1 MKDISISAEWKA
13 AAETVSRDTGI
24 FMIMGVPDSGK
35 STLSGYLAHY
45 LTNADRLVAMIDC
58 DVGQTHLGPPTT
70 IGMML
75 YSEPTDRFDTVKPH
89 FMRFIGTTSPIGHLL
104 EIVVGTRKMADKA
117 LSSGAEVVIV
127 NTSGLILGFAG
138 ARLKLNQVDLLRPRH
153 ILALQQASEIEHLL
167 MPLERRHS
175 TSIIRLP
182 VSKHAQR
189 RGPDVRRCFREKR
202 YREYFRGS
210 QMLEIAISQVGL
222 DGNIWTQETSVNID
236 ELENLL
242 LGLCD
247 SENYVLALGILKKL
261 DLQGGALKILT
272 PLNPKY
278 SGTVRAVRLGRIK
291 IHPDGQEEHLRR
303 RAHNH
308 FSANKCVS
316 YTGHF
321 PVFPEKS

>member
-1 MKDISISAEWKA
+1 
-13 AAETVSRDTGI
+13 
-24 FMIMGVPDSGK
+24 
-35 STLSGYLAHY
+35 
-45 LTNADRLVAMIDC
+45 
-58 DVGQTHLGPPTT
+58 
-70 IGMML
+70 MML

-117 LSSGAEVVIV
+117 LSSGAKVVIV

-138 ARLKLNQVDLLRPRH
+138 ARLKLNQVDLLRPRY

-167 MPLERRHS
+167 TPLERRQS
-175 TSIIRLP
+175 ISIIRVP
-182 VSKHAQR
+182 VSEHAQKR
-189 RGPDVRRCFREKR
+189 SPEVRRCFREKR

-210 QMLEIAISQVGL
+210 EMLEIPISQVGL
-222 DGNIWTQETSVNID
+222 EGNIWTQETSVNID
-236 ELENLL
+236 GLQNLL

-247 SENYVLALGILKKL
+247 SENYVLALGILKKF

-272 PLNPKY
+272 PLNPKD
-278 SGTVRAVRLGRIK
+278 GGRVRTVQLGRIK
-291 IHPDGQEEHLRR
+291 VHPDGEEERLRR
-303 RAHNH
+303 QAHNH

-321 PVFPEKS
+321 PVFPEES

>member
-1 MKDISISAEWKA
+1 MKDISISPEWKA

-35 STLSGYLAHY
+35 STLSRYLIHY
-45 LTNADRLVAMIDC
+45 LTNANRIVAMIDC

-75 YSEPTDRFDTVKPH
+75 YSKPTDQLDTIKPQY
-89 FMRFIGTTSPIGHLL
+89 MRFIGTTSPIGHLL
-104 EIVVGTRKMADKA
+104 EIVVGTRNMADKA

-138 ARLKLNQVDLLRPRH
+138 TRLKLNQVDLLRPKY

-167 MPLERRHS
+167 TSLETRQC
-175 TSIIRLP
+175 TSIISLP
-182 VSKHAQR
+182 VSKHAR
-189 RGPDVRRCFREKR
+189 RRSPEVRRCFREKR

-210 QMLEIAISQVGL
+210 QMVRIPISQVVL
-222 DGNIWTQETSVNID
+222 EGNIWTQETSVNID
-236 ELENLL
+236 GLESLL

-247 SENYVLALGILKKL
+247 SENYVLALGILKKF
-261 DLQGGALKILT
+261 DLQERALEIIT
-272 PLNPKY
+272 PLDPKD
-278 SGTVRAVRLGRIK
+278 SARVRTVRLGRIK
-291 IHPDGQEEHLRR
+291 VHADGQEEHLRR
-303 RAHNH
+303 RARNH
-308 FSANKCVS
+308 FSANKCLS

-321 PVFPEKS
+321 PVFPERS